1 MAPKTPNAPVQVLP
15 GDSYYGDSRPGQ
27 CRQQLEAERG
37 PADAD
42 GRLAAAERRAAEAEA
57 DLCPRPPGAVKRP

>member
-1 MAPKTPNAPVQVLP
+1 MALLYGPAGGLTCKN
-15 GDSYYGDSRPGQ
+15 GDSRPGQ